1 MSWFKLGDGVWC
13 FVSLKGDFFSVG
25 FFLSL
30 VLMYVVVVEFL
41 VFVSLFCFYLLP
53 IVLFGRP
60 LLG

>member
-1 MSWFKLGDGVWC
+1 MLFPVE
-13 FVSLKGDFFSVG
+13 
-25 FFLSL
+25 FFLFL